1 MTRARMAAIAIFTAL
16 AAVIAMLADA
26 SRQRSQRDRR
36 HDAIVALT
44 GLPDLALSS
53 SVRWLRHPSQSEPGA
68 AASDVPGGLDVDP
81 AGGMIGPPRA
91 IYLEVDAIEIR
102 RRE

>member
-1 MTRARMAAIAIFTAL
+1 MTRARIVLAALAIAL
-16 AAVIAMLADA
+16 AAVLAISADA
-26 SRQRSQRDRR
+26 ARQRATERSA
-36 HDAIVALT
+36 DAIVSLT

-68 AASDVPGGLDVDP
+68 AASDVVHGLDVDP

-91 IYLEVDAIEIR
+91 IYLEVDAIEIHR
-102 RRE
+102 RP